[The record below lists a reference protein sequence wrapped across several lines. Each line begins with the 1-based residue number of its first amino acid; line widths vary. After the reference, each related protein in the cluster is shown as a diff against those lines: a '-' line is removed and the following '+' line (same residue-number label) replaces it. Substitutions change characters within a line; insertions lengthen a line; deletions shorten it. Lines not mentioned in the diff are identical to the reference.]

1 MLGPPRVTTDLAV
14 KLCPLSIRADA
25 TGRNDIRDEVGADD
39 EGATAF
45 GIEQRSAVAVRRLL
59 ELVPT
64 ALSSHDER
72 IHSLESGAY
81 GLRQGGEA
89 FRA

>member
-1 MLGPPRVTTDLAV
+1 M

-25 TGRNDIRDEVGADD
+25 SRRNEVGDEVGADD
-39 EGATAF
+39 ECATAF
-45 GIEQRSAVAVRRLL
+45 GAEQRSAVAVRRLL

-64 ALSSHDER
+64 SLSSHDER
-72 IHSLESGAY
+72 IHSMESGEY

>member
-1 MLGPPRVTTDLAV
+1 MTTDLAV

-25 TGRNDIRDEVGADD
+25 SRRNEVGDEVGADD

-45 GIEQRSAVAVRRLL
+45 GAEQRSGVAVRRLL

-64 ALSSHDER
+64 SLSSHDER
-72 IHSLESGAY
+72 IHSMESGEY
-81 GLRQGGEA
+81 GLRQGGA
-89 FRA
+89 ALRS